1 MGERSNRFTVP
12 PWRVV
17 AVLAVGFVVALL
29 LAAVAVAAIGT
40 GISSADPGAIEG
52 AVAQTESIAGA
63 DWPSVR
69 HDPGL
74 TGANP
79 DASGPAGDVGPAW
92 IVRTGATGG
101 GPAVSEGTLYTGNQH
116 GELIAL
122 DAETGSTEWRT
133 ELGGGIWTSPA
144 VTDSHVLAV
153 HVGWEMEDTLV
164 AVDRDTGAIEWE
176 YELDFDVTESPV
188 VAADG
193 TVAVAGTDN
202 GERVILGVD
211 LDPPEGEWPD
221 LWRVTHEGQAGLPVV
236 TDETVYSLGGEQRTS
251 ADPTILHAFDRDS
264 GELRWTQSID
274 GYTRHLL
281 LADDTLYTHTSERLH
296 AIDPDT
302 GEIREEYDID
312 VHYDTPMAY
321 ADGTLYY
328 PTSTGWEEP
337 AGVAAFDTDA
347 GEVVWTEWSV
357 DDPRSPPTVGGEHV
371 YISDF
376 DAIYAIDRESG
387 TLAWQHRPGDPYGG
401 TDNELAAVGDTVYA
415 THMVRTTQALSEG
428 GDAREG
434 GFVDLVRWLRDNAEL
449 GMASFGA
456 VGGLL
461 GGLIGAGL
469 TWGLIR
475 LGNYSRLPPTIFAG
489 KLRRRPIAAVSG
501 RDAVFAHFLAGVAL
515 STAFG
520 ALFLGI
526 QLGLPRLFGPLGGV
540 AGPLLV
546 GALFLWPP
554 VFAALAIGGPWA
566 VIAYRWLPAHE
577 TALDRPAGRIKRE
590 WAIVH
595 VVFAF
600 VAVPIYGLVTFLLG
614 MLVFFV

>member
-1 MGERSNRFTVP
+1 MVKYTTRSP
-12 PWRVV
+12 DLPWGVAALVAVAVVV
-17 AVLAVGFVVALL
+17 AVLLV
-29 LAAVAVAAIGT
+29 AVAVVAMGT
-40 GISSADPGAIEG
+40 GVSPVGPGAIDG
-52 AVAQTESIAGA
+52 AVAQTDPVAGN

-69 HDPGL
+69 GGPAL
-74 TGANP
+74 MGANP
-79 DASGPAGDVGPAW
+79 GAPGPAGDVGPTW

-101 GPAVSEGTLYTGNQH
+101 GPVVSDGTLYTGNRH
-116 GELIAL
+116 GDLIAL
-122 DAETGSTEWRT
+122 DAASGSVEWQT
-133 ELGGGIWTSPA
+133 ELSGGVWTAPA
-144 VTDSHVLAV
+144 VTDTHVLAV
-153 HVGWEMEDTLV
+153 YGGWEMEDTVV
-164 AVDRDTGAIEWE
+164 AIDRETGAIEWE
-176 YELDFDVTESPV
+176 YELDFDVTESPI
-188 VAADG
+188 VADDG
-193 TVAVAGTDN
+193 TVAIAGTDN
-202 GERVILGVD
+202 GQRVILGVD
-211 LDPPEGEWPD
+211 PTPPEGDWPD

-236 TDETVYSLGGEQRTS
+236 TDDAVYSLGGEQRTHE
-251 ADPTILHAFDRDS
+251 DPTVLHAFDRETE
-264 GELRWTQSID
+264 ELLWTQSVD
-274 GYTRHLL
+274 RYTRHLL
-281 LADDTLYTHTSERLH
+281 LADGTLYTHTSERLY
-296 AIDPDT
+296 AIDPDS
-302 GEIREEYDID
+302 GEIHEEYDID

-328 PTSTGWEEP
+328 PTSTGYEDP

-357 DDPRSPPTVGGEHV
+357 DDPRSPPTVGSEHV
-371 YISDF
+371 YISDS

-401 TDNELAAVGDTVYA
+401 TDNELAVVGDTLYA
-415 THMVRTTQALSEG
+415 THMVRTTQALQEG

-434 GFVDLVRWLRDNAEL
+434 GVVDLVRWLRDNAEL
-449 GMASFGA
+449 GMTSFGA

-461 GGLIGAGL
+461 GGLVAAGL

-501 RDAVFAHFLAGVAL
+501 RDAVFAHFLAGVLL
-515 STAFG
+515 STVFG
-520 ALFLGI
+520 ALFLGL

-554 VFAALAIGGPWA
+554 VFAVLAIGGPWA

-577 TALDRPAGRIKRE
+577 TALDRPADRIKRE

-600 VAVPIYGLVTFLLG
+600 VAVPIYGIVTFLLG